1 MLIVVVQ
8 NDVMLNFVMLSVV
21 TLITT
26 DNTAVHEHLT
36 VAVQAA

>member
-1 MLIVVVQ
+1 MLIVVML

-21 TLITT
+21 TLIAT

-36 VAVQAA
+36 VTVQA